1 LEPRPAGAVSRGRD
15 VFADFSPKTRIL
27 RPAGCIFKKPMLPLL
42 QFSLIAFTSIFV
54 LVDPVAAVPAFLA
67 MTGDSNRA
75 QRRHMA
81 ARAAWT
87 CFIVLLTFSLAGTLI
102 FRLFG
107 ITLAAFKIAGGLI
120 LGIIGLD
127 MIKAKRSPTKET
139 PGETEEGAEKEDVGI
154 IPLGI
159 PMLAGPGSISTV
171 MVLMS
176 QKADWQH
183 ALVIVFAIAVAAAIS
198 FLVLAAADRVSSYLH
213 ETGIRILTRMMG
225 LLLTAIAVQFVL
237 NGLKDAGFL
246 TGK

>member
-1 LEPRPAGAVSRGRD
+1 
-15 VFADFSPKTRIL
+15 
-27 RPAGCIFKKPMLPLL
+27 
-42 QFSLIAFTSIFV
+42 
-54 LVDPVAAVPAFLA
+54 
-67 MTGDSNRA
+67 
-75 QRRHMA
+75 MA

-87 CFIVLLTFSLAGTLI
+87 CLIVLLTFSLAGTLI

-127 MIKAKRSPTKET
+127 MIKARRSPTKET

-159 PMLAGPGSISTV
+159 PMLAGPGSISSV

-176 QKADWQH
+176 QTADWQH
-183 ALVIVFAIAVAAAIS
+183 AIVILCAIAAVAAVS
-198 FLVLAAADRVSSYLH
+198 FLVLSAADRVSSHLKQ
-213 ETGIRILTRMMG
+213 TGIRILTRMMG

-237 NGLKDAGFL
+237 NGLKDAGFVR
-246 TGK
+246 